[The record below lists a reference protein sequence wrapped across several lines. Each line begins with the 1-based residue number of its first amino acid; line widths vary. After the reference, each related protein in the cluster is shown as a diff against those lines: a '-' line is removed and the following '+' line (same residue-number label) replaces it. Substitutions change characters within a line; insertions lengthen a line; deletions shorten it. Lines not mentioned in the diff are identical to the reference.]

1 MSISNHERSP
11 QVELGRFGKVYGIKG
26 WIRLNSFTHPPDT
39 ICQYAALTAEI
50 EGKPVVLELDEF
62 RTQGKGLVVHVKG
75 YDDPETARILTGK
88 VISVESSELPAL
100 AEGEYYWHQL
110 LGLQV
115 LNQHG
120 VNFGEVVELL
130 ETGANDVLVVQP
142 GTESIDKRQRLIPY
156 LKGSVVQQVN
166 LVEGWIRVEWEAD
179 YLE

>member
-1 MSISNHERSP
+1 MSISNPRRS
-11 QVELGRFGKVYGIKG
+11 QRVELGRFGKVYGIKG
-26 WIRLNSFTHPPDT
+26 WIRLNSFTDPPET

-50 EGKPVVLELDEF
+50 AGKSVELELDEF
-62 RTQGKGLVVHVKG
+62 RSQGKGLVVHIKG
-75 YDDPETARILTGK
+75 YDDPETARVLTGK
-88 VISVESSELPAL
+88 VVSVDSSELPEL

-120 VNFGEVVELL
+120 ANFGEVVELL

-142 GTESIDKRQRLIPY
+142 GVNSIDKRQRLIPY
-156 LKGSVVQQVN
+156 LMGSVVQKID
-166 LVEGWIRVEWEAD
+166 LVEGCIRVAWEAD